1 MSSPAPCC
9 FGIADAQSRA
19 YSQRLNNRREKLSGN
34 NYHLNLRRMEVE
46 VKIVKLKTVNHLD
59 NYWQQEDYIKL
70 LEEFD
75 YPKGKELKEE
85 ERLDFLFL
93 AIADFEPAEAA
104 EIILK
109 YKMSDKL
116 SDGQIQNLAHE
127 MLIEK
132 VAEQYPEP
140 AYHYDLF
147 NINQLL
153 RKAYNGKFP
162 ETEAL
167 VIKARLRGE
176 NVETD
181 LSEERLLKSLSA
193 GLRDSNLILRLFGD
207 QVAGSVPFGDAA
219 KVIWD
224 YHQTGDSEV
233 EIITSQKWIEKE
245 DFEKTDFKAELAFF
259 SEE

>member
-1 MSSPAPCC
+1 MKV
-9 FGIADAQSRA
+9 D
-19 YSQRLNNRREKLSGN
+19 
-34 NYHLNLRRMEVE
+34 
-46 VKIVKLKTVNHLD
+46 VKILDLKTVHQLE

-75 YPKGKELKEE
+75 YPNAKELKEE

-109 YKMSDKL
+109 YKMGDKL

-127 MLIEK
+127 MLSEK
-132 VAEQYPEP
+132 MAEQYREL
-140 AYHYDLF
+140 AFHYDLF
-147 NINQLL
+147 NINQFL

-162 ETEAL
+162 DTEAL
-167 VIKARLRGE
+167 VIKASLGGE
-176 NVETD
+176 ALETE
-181 LSEERLLKSLSA
+181 LNKEIIVKSICA
-193 GLRDSNLILRLFGD
+193 GLKDSNLILRLFSD
-207 QVAGSVPFGDAA
+207 QVDGSVPFEDAA

-224 YHQTGDSEV
+224 YHKTGDSEV

-245 DFEKTDFKAELAFF
+245 DFEKVEFQADLSFF

>member
-1 MSSPAPCC
+1 MKV
-9 FGIADAQSRA
+9 D
-19 YSQRLNNRREKLSGN
+19 
-34 NYHLNLRRMEVE
+34 
-46 VKIVKLKTVNHLD
+46 VKILDLKTVHQLE

-75 YPKGKELKEE
+75 YPNAKELKEE

-109 YKMSDKL
+109 YKMGDKL

-127 MLIEK
+127 MLSEK
-132 VAEQYPEP
+132 MAEQYREL
-140 AYHYDLF
+140 AFHYDLF
-147 NINQLL
+147 NINQFL

-162 ETEAL
+162 DTEAL
-167 VIKARLRGE
+167 VIKASLGGE
-176 NVETD
+176 ALETE
-181 LSEERLLKSLSA
+181 LNKEIIVKSICA
-193 GLRDSNLILRLFGD
+193 GLKDSNLILRLFSD
-207 QVAGSVPFGDAA
+207 QVDGSVPLEDAA

-224 YHQTGDSEV
+224 YHKTGDSEV

-245 DFEKTDFKAELAFF
+245 DFEKVEFQADLSFF